1 MGDKKLAKL
10 ANVNFKFICVSCDY
24 KCSKQSDYIKHNLT
38 VKHKKNSGVITEM
51 TENSPLK
58 YICKCGNEYFHRQG
72 LSRHKNKCV
81 SRYKTDEPEPKPE
94 ENNNIINLL
103 IENNKQLQDDN
114 KEFKDLIIQL
124 LNQNKISQEQTKI
137 FQEQN
142 QEQTATILELAKNGI
157 TNNTTNNNNNKTF
170 NIQIYLNE
178 TCKDAINIED
188 FIQNITISNE
198 DLLTYAEYD
207 YGKATTD
214 IIVKN
219 LKPLKNCNFPFHC
232 SNIQDKTIYTKSLNT
247 WLKDEGE
254 LLQSVLLNGIQQ
266 KLNQQ
271 IIKYRK
277 AFPDC
282 LKSRSNLSCKY
293 LKIMTTYTANWDK
306 SYNNKILLNLI
317 KNIIIHIRY
326 KRNT

>member
-10 ANVNFKFICVSCDY
+10 ANVKFKFICVSCDY

-142 QEQTATILELAKNGI
+142 QEQTAAILELAKNGI
-157 TNNTTNNNNNKTF
+157 NTNNTTNNNNNKTF

-207 YGKATTD
+207 YVKATTD

-219 LKPLKNCNFPFHC
+219 LKPLKKNNFPFHC

-247 WLKDEGE
+247 WIKDEGE
-254 LLQSVLLNGIQQ
+254 LFQKMVLNGIQQ
-266 KLNQQ
+266 KLNMQ
-271 IIKYRK
+271 IIEYRK

-317 KNIIIHIRY
+317 KNIIIHIY
-326 KRNT
+326 P

>member
-10 ANVNFKFICVSCDY
+10 ANVKFKFICVSCDY

-124 LNQNKISQEQTKI
+124 LTQNKISQEQ
-137 FQEQN
+137 N
-142 QEQTATILELAKNGI
+142 QAQTAAILELTKNGINNI
-157 TNNTTNNNNNKTF
+157 TNNTTNKPTF
-170 NIQIYLNE
+170 NLNFFLND
-178 TCKDAINIED
+178 TCKDAMNLTDFVNSIQLTYKD
-188 FIQNITISNE
+188 FIRVGSDGYVKGISN
-198 DLLTYAEYD
+198 
-207 YGKATTD
+207 
-214 IIVKN
+214 IINDNMKN
-219 LKPLKNCNFPFHC
+219 LAEIERPIHCTDEKRGTLYIKDDNKWEKAEDNKKMNSLIGHVATKNAREIN
-232 SNIQDKTIYTKSLNT
+232 SYKK
-247 WLKDEGE
+247 E
-254 LLQSVLLNGIQQ
+254 
-266 KLNQQ
+266 
-271 IIKYRK
+271 
-277 AFPDC
+277 FPDC
-282 LKSRSNLSCKY
+282 IKSLSKHSD
-293 LKIMTTYTANWDK
+293 TYNKCVVEAMGGPGVV
-306 SYNNKILLNLI
+306 NKIN
-317 KNIIIHIRY
+317 KKMKK
-326 KRNT
+326 KRKSKEVF